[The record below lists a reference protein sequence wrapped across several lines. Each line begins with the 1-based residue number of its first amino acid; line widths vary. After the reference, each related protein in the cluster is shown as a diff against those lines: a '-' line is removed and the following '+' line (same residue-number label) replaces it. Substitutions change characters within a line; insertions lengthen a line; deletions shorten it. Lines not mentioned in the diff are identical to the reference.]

1 MKSKMK
7 VLLLVGLFMLSVFT
21 FAEQGRGQGSGQ
33 MQKGQRINF
42 QDRVK
47 EFLNLTDKQ
56 FEKLEALKMKLGKE
70 NQKLKLKIQK
80 ESITIKELLL
90 EDKIDYAKIKS
101 VLKKINDLELQMK
114 YTKFDH
120 LKQVEEILKPEQFEK
135 FKLHFLD
142 GNKARK
148 RAMVKKLAAKKLKEA
163 RKGAKSKR

>member
-1 MKSKMK
+1 
-7 VLLLVGLFMLSVFT
+7 MLSVFT
-21 FAEQGRGQGSGQ
+21 FAEHGHGQGPRE
-33 MQKGQRINF
+33 MQEGQRINF

-56 FEKLEALKMKLGKE
+56 FEKLEALKMKLDKE
-70 NQKLKLKIQK
+70 SQKLRLKIQK
-80 ESITIKELLL
+80 ENITIKELLL

-114 YTKFDH
+114 YKKFDH

-142 GNKARK
+142 ANKARK
-148 RAMVKKLAAKKLKEA
+148 KAMIRKAVKKRVKE
-163 RKGAKSKR
+163 AKSKR